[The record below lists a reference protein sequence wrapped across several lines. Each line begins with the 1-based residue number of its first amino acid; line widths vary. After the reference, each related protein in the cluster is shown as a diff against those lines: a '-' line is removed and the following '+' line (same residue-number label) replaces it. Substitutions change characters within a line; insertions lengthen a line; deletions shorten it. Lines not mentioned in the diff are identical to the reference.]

1 MAKDEWGTKRSCPK
15 CSTRFYDLSTDPMT
29 CPACGHVFTLE
40 SITSQRGRS
49 VAPEKAKVAAKPVAA
64 ATTDDD
70 DDVVI
75 EDEESDV
82 DLGDDLL
89 EDDDDTVSLDELTD
103 VADDDET

>member
-15 CSTRFYDLSTDPMT
+15 CSTRFYDLQTDPMT

-40 SITSQRGRS
+40 SITTQRGRT
-49 VAPEKAKVAAKPVAA
+49 VAPEKAKAAAKAVV
-64 ATTDDD
+64 TGDD

-75 EDEESDV
+75 DDEESDV

-89 EDDDDTVSLDELTD
+89 EDDDDNVSLDELTD
-103 VADDDET
+103 VADEDDET